1 MHLTLPNGRVPAGSV
16 ALPGIHSVAAVA
28 AARAA
33 LTSHQPSQNGGSRGF
48 TLTSNRMN
56 HPLSNVQQQ
65 DSSNQPPSPTM
76 MMGHQQQQQHQEQQ
90 HVPFYGL
97 PSSFQKNKERPSN
110 LGVPLPSS
118 SAPQEQQQQQQ
129 QPPKQG
135 KSNSGRHWLSC
146 YHTSTNSSTS
156 SSQSPTPPP
165 SSKPDEQG
173 SETPSPTDHGFRPI
187 NSSGFERPTTLPVS
201 AVLGAFQLNGEF
213 QSVARTARNSHFI
226 FNSPSRSK
234 LKRCVHFF
242 TVILFTSLFL

>member
-65 DSSNQPPSPTM
+65 DSPNQPPSPTM
-76 MMGHQQQQQHQEQQ
+76 MGHQQQHQEQQ

-129 QPPKQG
+129 PPPKQG

-146 YHTSTNSSTS
+146 YHASSSTS

-213 QSVARTARNSHFI
+213 ESVALLETR
-226 FNSPSRSK
+226 
-234 LKRCVHFF
+234 
-242 TVILFTSLFL
+242 TSLLLCLLLKVSSRPKTLL